1 MRVFSSA
8 VQTLINSG
16 NIEYFFLITL
26 EFTNKTYRLT
36 SYRSNLE
43 FPLNSNNIYLADG
56 GLFEIDEP
64 KFSSVVDREAYRI
77 VIAEDLDE
85 MFAEFEVNVVGKPI
99 DVKVG
104 FVDTNGQPL
113 LGIDDVVSVY
123 RGRADSPAIS
133 NDWEEKLAVIEGTS
147 PMADLDA
154 VNVRFTS
161 KDGMDQVNTNDTSF
175 DEIYGNREITL
186 KWGKV

>member
-1 MRVFSSA
+1 MRVFSNA
-8 VQTLINSG
+8 VQSLIDSG

-26 EFTNKTYRLT
+26 QFNQTYRFT
-36 SYRSNLE
+36 SYGTNLE
-43 FPLNSNNIYLADG
+43 YPAGSNNIYLADG

-64 KFSSVVDREAYRI
+64 RFSSVVDREAYKI
-77 VIAEDLDE
+77 VLAEELNE
-85 MFAEFEVNVVGKPI
+85 MFAEFEANVVGKPI

-104 FVDTNGQPL
+104 FVSNGTPL
-113 LGIDDVVSVY
+113 LSSADVVSIY
-123 RGRADSPAIS
+123 TGRVDSPSIS

-147 PMADLDA
+147 PMSDLDA

-161 KDGMDQVNTNDTSF
+161 KDNMDQLNLSDTSF
-175 DEIYGNREITL
+175 DQIYESSEITL

>member
-8 VQTLINSG
+8 VQTLIDSG

-26 EFTNKTYRLT
+26 EFTNTYRLT
-36 SYRSNLE
+36 SYRSDLVYDGNT
-43 FPLNSNNIYLADG
+43 YTADG

-85 MFAEFEVNVVGKPI
+85 MFAEFEANVVGKPI

-113 LGIDDVVSVY
+113 LGTDDVVSVY

-161 KDGMDQVNTNDTSF
+161 KDGMDQINTNDTSF

>member
-8 VQTLINSG
+8 VQTLIDSG

-26 EFTNKTYRLT
+26 EFTNTYRMT
-36 SYRSNLE
+36 SYRSNL
-43 FPLNSNNIYLADG
+43 IYDGDTYIADG

-85 MFAEFEVNVVGKPI
+85 MSAEFEANVVGKPI

-113 LGIDDVVSVY
+113 LNVDDVVSIY
-123 RGRADSPAIS
+123 KGNADSPSIT
-133 NDWEEKLAVIEGTS
+133 NNWEEKLAVIEGTS

-154 VNVRFTS
+154 VNVRYTS
-161 KDGMDQVNTNDTSF
+161 KDGMDQINTNDTSF
-175 DEIYGNREITL
+175 DEIYGGREITF

>member
-1 MRVFSSA
+1 MRTFSSA
-8 VQTLINSG
+8 VQSLIDSG

-26 EFTNKTYRLT
+26 EFNNTYRFT
-36 SYRSNLE
+36 SYRANLE
-43 FPLNSNNIYLADG
+43 FPPNSGNIYTADG

-64 KFSSVVDREAYRI
+64 RFSSVVDREAYRI
-77 VIAEDLDE
+77 VLAEELDE
-85 MFAEFEVNVVGKPI
+85 MFAEFEANVVGKPI

-104 FVDTNGQPL
+104 FVSNNVPL
-113 LGIDDVVSVY
+113 LSEADVVSIY
-123 RGRADSPAIS
+123 RGRADSPSIS
-133 NDWEEKLAVIEGTS
+133 NDWEEKLAIIEGTS

-161 KDGMDQVNTNDTSF
+161 KDGMDQVSTTDTSF

-186 KWGKV
+186 KWGKI

>member
-8 VQTLINSG
+8 VQTLIDSG

-26 EFTNKTYRLT
+26 EFTNTYRLT

-43 FPLNSNNIYLADG
+43 YDGNTYTADG

-85 MFAEFEVNVVGKPI
+85 MFAEFEANVVGKPI

-113 LGIDDVVSVY
+113 LGTDDVVSVY

-161 KDGMDQVNTNDTSF
+161 KDGMDQINTNDTSF

>member
-64 KFSSVVDREAYRI
+64 KFS
-77 VIAEDLDE
+77 
-85 MFAEFEVNVVGKPI
+85 
-99 DVKVG
+99 
-104 FVDTNGQPL
+104 
-113 LGIDDVVSVY
+113 
-123 RGRADSPAIS
+123 
-133 NDWEEKLAVIEGTS
+133 
-147 PMADLDA
+147 
-154 VNVRFTS
+154 
-161 KDGMDQVNTNDTSF
+161 
-175 DEIYGNREITL
+175 
-186 KWGKV
+186 

>member
-1 MRVFSSA
+1 MRVFSST
-8 VQTLINSG
+8 VQNLIDSG

-26 EFTNKTYRLT
+26 NFTNTYRLT
-36 SYRSNLE
+36 SYHSNLE
-43 FPLNSNNIYLADG
+43 YPIGSGNTYISDG

-85 MFAEFEVNVVGKPI
+85 MSAEFEANVVGKPI

-104 FVDTNGQPL
+104 FIDANGYPL
-113 LGIDDVVSVY
+113 LNENDIVSIY
-123 RGRADSPAIS
+123 KGNADSPSIT
-133 NDWEEKLAVIEGTS
+133 NDWEQKLAVIEGTS

-154 VNVRFTS
+154 VNVRYTS
-161 KDGMDQVNTNDTSF
+161 KDGMDQINTDDTSF
-175 DEIYGNREITL
+175 DEIYGGREITF